1 MELHIFDLD
10 ETLIAGDSG
19 VLWHQFL
26 VQEGVVTQ
34 VGFLEQDAAM
44 MQQYALGELAL
55 EQYISFSL
63 TPIKHLSSEQVDRLV
78 SHFVRQQVNRIV
90 YPQGQ
95 VLISQLKQ
103 SHEVLIISATVSFI
117 VNQVAQLLGVEHHLG
132 VDLYADQGK
141 YTEQIQGVASF
152 REGKVTRLKQ
162 WLTDQSRQYSSI
174 SFYSDSIND
183 QPLLEYADNAYT
195 VNPCPKL
202 KQLALERNW
211 TQFSWQLQSY

>member
-26 VQEGVVTQ
+26 VKEGVVTQ
-34 VGFLEQDAAM
+34 AGFLEQDAAM

-55 EQYISFSL
+55 EQYIAFSL
-63 TPIKHLSSEQVDRLV
+63 KPIKHLNSEQVDRLV
-78 SHFVRQQVNRIV
+78 SHFVQQQVNSIV

-95 VLISQLKQ
+95 TLISQLKQ
-103 SHEVLIISATVSFI
+103 NHEVLIISATVSFI
-117 VNQVAQLLGVEHHLG
+117 VNQVAQLLGVKHYLG
-132 VDLYADQGK
+132 VDLHADQGK

-162 WLTDQSRQYSSI
+162 WLSDQSKQYSSI

-183 QPLLEYADNAYT
+183 QPLLEYVDNAYT
-195 VNPCPKL
+195 VNPCPRL
-202 KQLALERNW
+202 KQLASERNW
-211 TQFSWQLQSY
+211 TQFSWQL